1 VKELRLQDG
10 SSIQSANASMVA
22 FIELYNARSRGST
35 KRLRRAS
42 RGEDSEELDLI
53 FAWRELRKITWS
65 LTLLRAQV
73 VSPKYPATRRL
84 IGPTISAAAAR
95 INAAEAA
102 IYGEIAAL
110 DVHESDEGVVAIDYC
125 CRDDPYI
132 REICL

>member
-1 VKELRLQDG
+1 MSASCISQIPGDPQADRADNLR
-10 SSIQSANASMVA
+10 
-22 FIELYNARSRGST
+22 
-35 KRLRRAS
+35 
-42 RGEDSEELDLI
+42 
-53 FAWRELRKITWS
+53 
-65 LTLLRAQV
+65 
-73 VSPKYPATRRL
+73 
-84 IGPTISAAAAR
+84 AAAR